1 MSIGIAYGCLMAFAS
16 YNRFH
21 NPLIR
26 DALCL
31 SVLNSLTS
39 LIAGII
45 VFATLG
51 HTALV
56 YNVPIDEAA
65 TDGNDLFKSCVTFKL
80 TLMHSWRRLSRTALY
95 FGWCDSALQ
104 GYFSVEITI
113 FLFVSFFAGLSLSLV
128 MYSTVVSQ
136 MPFPQFWSVFLFVMF
151 IFIGLDTQV
160 FLYSSGV
167 PFITFSNFKIWFSN
181 SSPQWK

>member
-1 MSIGIAYGCLMAFAS
+1 M
-16 YNRFH
+16 
-21 NPLIR
+21 
-26 DALCL
+26 
-31 SVLNSLTS
+31 
-39 LIAGII
+39 
-45 VFATLG
+45 
-51 HTALV
+51 
-56 YNVPIDEAA
+56 
-65 TDGNDLFKSCVTFKL
+65 
-80 TLMHSWRRLSRTALY
+80 
-95 FGWCDSALQ
+95 
-104 GYFSVEITI
+104 
-113 FLFVSFFAGLSLSLV
+113 